1 MTLVAAKVMVPE
13 VLVGIAMGRAEL
25 VEKNKAPP
33 FIVHLPPKRALK
45 LVAELKEMNVSFGV
59 PFNGFVPDPK
69 EDDNEWIYFGT
80 VLSDVHVYARAR

>member
-1 MTLVAAKVMVPE
+1 
-13 VLVGIAMGRAEL
+13 MGRAEL

-69 EDDNEWIYFGT
+69 EEGT
-80 VLSDVHVYARAR
+80 MTLAATRVMARTRGSRRRGRSDGPSPSRARGGPAR